1 MNNTHLSIEVYN
13 NITIQQNIIFQECYI
28 KLIGFIL
35 DNYNDIWYA
44 ICVAKFEE
52 ILYECNRRQIKK
64 YRGICGMTQQ
74 EIVDALGE
82 SSGRVIYN
90 CEKGIVDLT
99 VTSSHV
105 FVTFLKFLPMN

>member
-1 MNNTHLSIEVYN
+1 
-13 NITIQQNIIFQECYI
+13 
-28 KLIGFIL
+28 
-35 DNYNDIWYA
+35 
-44 ICVAKFEE
+44 
-52 ILYECNRRQIKK
+52 
-64 YRGICGMTQQ
+64 MTQQ

-90 CEKGIVDLT
+90 WEKGIVDLT